1 MQITLGT
8 RRRMVNSIKAIAFD
22 VLSDNEILDKASAL
36 KETIERIEEL
46 LLPENGNT
54 KKQAIE
60 IESFEQFVDEL
71 RNLGINAEI
80 QVLSNT
86 RID

>member
-1 MQITLGT
+1 MPITLGE

-22 VLSDNEILDKASAL
+22 VLSDNEILDKDSAL
-36 KETIERIEEL
+36 KEMIERIEEL
-46 LLPENGNT
+46 FLPENVNT

-71 RNLGINAEI
+71 RSLGINAEI